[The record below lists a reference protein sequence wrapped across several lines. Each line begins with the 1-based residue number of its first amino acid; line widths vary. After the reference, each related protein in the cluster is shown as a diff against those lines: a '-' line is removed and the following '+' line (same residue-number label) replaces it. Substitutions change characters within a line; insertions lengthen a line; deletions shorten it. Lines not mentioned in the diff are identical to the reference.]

1 MTHRTVVAPHRRYS
15 RLSILLAGL
24 VGLAVV
30 GCLSPLSAAAQTPPP
45 ADQQQV
51 TPPPVAQDPQKPVS
65 AIPPADQQK
74 PEDQPQV
81 PKISY
86 DVVVS
91 APRMELPLKEVPA
104 ATSVV
109 GMDTL
114 KAMPRGIGAE
124 EALAL
129 VPGIKVDN
137 QADGQRVHVSIRGQ
151 GLLTERGVRGIKVL
165 LDGLPLNDPTG
176 LAPDLFDVDWL
187 TVSRI
192 EVLRGPSS
200 ALYGGGAA
208 GGVIN
213 ITPRDGGK
221 DPVGADA
228 SFSLGSYNFWKGLA
242 EVGGTADKVNYR
254 VSVSR
259 NSGDGYRVH
268 TNFDA
273 TNIYGKLRW
282 DASPTFH
289 LTAIA
294 ANTECFNQNPEG
306 LNLAQLNQDPRLP
319 NPDALTYNEFQRTNR
334 FTTGVSGQWAVTPN
348 NDLIFSAYM
357 RHWTW
362 KESVPSSVQH
372 RDYNTPGFILQYANH
387 QKFDAFTNHVTIG
400 TDIDWQGIDD
410 VKYANLGAA
419 VEGTAR
425 LADQRIDQ
433 RSVGIYA
440 LDRIEFPSGFALSAD
455 LRSDWLRNTLADNLA
470 TGGVNLSG
478 QQNFSKTTGRV
489 GASYNFSPEAGL
501 YASWGQGFLPPTTEE
516 LSNNPDHLGGFN
528 VNLLPSTSQGEE
540 VGTRGHVGQQFSYD
554 VTFFH
559 LSTDNDFGRYRV
571 TSRPLETFYRNA
583 GSSRRYG
590 IETSIGWFPVAD
602 MAIRAAYTWSD
613 FKYTNIKSLFG
624 EFSNSV
630 IPNSPTHQLYI
641 DGEYTFDS
649 HWVVGVG
656 ANIQSGWFID
666 QSNVTSVDGF
676 ALVNPRVAYR
686 WTGASYRGEISL
698 AARNVFGQQYVAFT
712 EPDPDGNS
720 YQPGPTRE
728 VFLGVRISLG
738 K

>member
-1 MTHRTVVAPHRRYS
+1 MTTSCVTS
-15 RLSILLAGL
+15 TLAL
-24 VGLAVV
+24 TLFLALV
-30 GCLSPLSAAAQTPPP
+30 GCLVPRGAAAQAPPPPDQQQAPPTGGQQAQKPVPASPP
-45 ADQQQV
+45 ADQK
-51 TPPPVAQDPQKPVS
+51 KPDE
-65 AIPPADQQK
+65 P
-74 PEDQPQV
+74 PQV
-81 PKISY
+81 PKVNY
-86 DVVVS
+86 EVVVS

-104 ATSVV
+104 ATSIV

-114 KAMPRGIGAE
+114 KAVPRGIGAE
-124 EALAL
+124 EAFKL
-129 VPGIKVDN
+129 VPGVKIDN
-137 QADGQRVHVSIRGQ
+137 QADGERVHISIRGQ

-187 TVSRI
+187 TVGRI
-192 EVLRGPSS
+192 EILRGPSS

-213 ITPRDGGK
+213 ITTRDGGSH
-221 DPVGADA
+221 PVAGEA
-228 SFSLGSYNFWKGLA
+228 SFSLGSYNFSKGLA
-242 EVGGTADKVNYR
+242 EVGGTSDTLNYR
-254 VSVSR
+254 LSVSQ

-268 TNFDA
+268 TAFNA

-282 DASPTFH
+282 AASPTFH

-294 ANTECFNQNPEG
+294 ANTNFFNENAEG
-306 LNLAQLNQDPRLP
+306 LNLDWLHQSPKLP
-319 NPDALTYNEFQRTNR
+319 NPDALTFNEFQRTER

-348 NDLIFSAYM
+348 NDVTFSAYL

-372 RDYNTPGFILQYANH
+372 RTYSTPGFILQYANH
-387 QKFDAFTNHVTIG
+387 QKFDSFTNHITVG

-410 VKYANLGAA
+410 VKFANLGAA
-419 VEGTAR
+419 VEGTVR

-440 LDRIEFPSGFALSAD
+440 LDRVELPSGWALTAD
-455 LRSDWLRNTLADNLA
+455 IRSDWLRNDLADNL
-470 TGGVNLSG
+470 TTCCVNLSG

-489 GASYNFSPEAGL
+489 GVSYSITPEAGL

-516 LSNNPDHLGGFN
+516 LSNNPEHLGGFN
-528 VNLLPSTSQGEE
+528 TNLLPATSQGEDL
-540 VGTRGHVGQQFSYD
+540 GARGHVGEQLSYD

-571 TSRPLETFYRNA
+571 ASRPLETFYRNA

-590 IETSIGWFPVAD
+590 IETAVGWFPVSD
-602 MAIRAAYTWSD
+602 MAVRAAYTWSD
-613 FKYTNIKSLFG
+613 FKYTSVKSLFG
-624 EFSNSV
+624 DFSNQV
-630 IPNSPTHQLYI
+630 IPNSPAHQFYV
-641 DGEYTFDS
+641 DAEYTWNS
-649 HWVVGVG
+649 HWVFGVG
-656 ANIQSGWFID
+656 AEIQSGWFID
-666 QSNVTSVDGF
+666 QSNVASVDGF
-676 ALVNPRVAYR
+676 TLVNPRVAYR
-686 WTGASYRGEISL
+686 WTGGGHRGEISL
-698 AARNVFGQQYVAFT
+698 SARNVFGQQYIAFT

-728 VFLGVRISLG
+728 VFFGIRISLG

>member
-1 MTHRTVVAPHRRYS
+1 MNHRCNSRQMTASCVTS
-15 RLSILLAGL
+15 TLALTLFFTLVGGL
-24 VGLAVV
+24 VPRGVTAQPAPPPDQQAALPTGAQQAQK
-30 GCLSPLSAAAQTPPP
+30 PTPATTPAAQK
-45 ADQQQV
+45 
-51 TPPPVAQDPQKPVS
+51 KPDE
-65 AIPPADQQK
+65 P
-74 PEDQPQV
+74 PQV
-81 PKISY
+81 PNITY
-86 DVVVS
+86 DVVVT
-91 APRMELPLKEVPA
+91 APRMELPLKEVTA
-104 ATSVV
+104 ATSIV

-114 KAMPRGIGAE
+114 KAVPRGIGAE
-124 EALAL
+124 EAFKL
-129 VPGIKVDN
+129 VPGVKIDN
-137 QADGQRVHVSIRGQ
+137 QADGERVHLSIRGQ

-187 TVSRI
+187 TVRRI

-213 ITPRDGGK
+213 ITTRDGGS
-221 DPVGADA
+221 DPVAGEA

-242 EVGGTADKVNYR
+242 EVGGTSDTLNYR
-254 VSVSR
+254 LSVSR

-268 TNFDA
+268 TAFNA
-273 TNIYGKLRW
+273 TNIYGKVRW
-282 DASPTFH
+282 AASPTFH

-294 ANTECFNQNPEG
+294 ANTNFFNENAEG
-306 LNLAQLNQDPRLP
+306 LNLDWLHQSPKLP
-319 NPDALTYNEFQRTNR
+319 NPDALTFNEFQRTER

-348 NDLIFSAYM
+348 NDVTFSAYL

-372 RDYNTPGFILQYANH
+372 RTYSTPGFILQYGNH
-387 QKFDAFTNHVTIG
+387 QKYDTFTNHITVG

-410 VKYANLGAA
+410 VKFANLGAA
-419 VEGTAR
+419 VEGTTR

-440 LDRIEFPSGFALSAD
+440 LDRVEFPSGWALTAD
-455 LRSDWLRNTLADNLA
+455 IRSDWLRNDLADNLA
-470 TGGVNLSG
+470 TSSVNLSG

-489 GASYNFSPEAGL
+489 GVSYNITSEAGV

-528 VNLLPSTSQGEE
+528 VGLLPATSQGEE
-540 VGTRGHVGQQFSYD
+540 VGTRGHVGEQFSYD

-571 TSRPLETFYRNA
+571 PSRPLETFYRNA

-590 IETSIGWFPVAD
+590 VETAVGWFPISD
-602 MAIRAAYTWSD
+602 MAIRAAYTWSN
-613 FKYTNIKSLFG
+613 FKYTSIKSLFG
-624 EFSNSV
+624 DFSNSV
-630 IPNSPTHQLYI
+630 IPNSPAHQLYV
-641 DGEYTFDS
+641 DAEYTWDS
-649 HWVVGVG
+649 HWVFGVG
-656 ANIQSGWFID
+656 AEIQSGWFID
-666 QSNVTSVDGF
+666 QSNVASVDGF
-676 ALVNPRVAYR
+676 TLLNPRFAYR
-686 WTGASYRGEISL
+686 WTGGSYRGEISL
-698 AARNVFGQQYVAFT
+698 SARNVFGQQYIAFT

-728 VFLGVRISLG
+728 LFLGVRISLG